1 MRLTLQESD
10 YGNFLANEPRLDPKV
25 IGARATQKWVREFK
39 YFRATA
45 TGDLA
50 RFLDFISYEVGVRLT
65 VVVWRGVA

>member
-10 YGNFLANEPRLDPKV
+10 YGNFLTNEPRLDPKI
-25 IGARATQKWVREFK
+25 IGVRATQKWVREFK

-50 RFLDFISYEVGVRLT
+50 RFLDFVAYEVGFGPDLAV
-65 VVVWRGVA
+65 

>member
-10 YGNFLANEPRLDPKV
+10 YGNFLSNEPRLDPKV

-50 RFLDFISYEVGVRLT
+50 RFLDFIAYEVRAARVTG
-65 VVVWRGVA
+65 